1 MISLHKKNVIYRLY
15 IYKLVSEVKNIFK
28 KSYSLNWTRFLLHRF
43 SIVIIVV
50 WTLLPIFWVIMTS
63 LKQPIDIISPIP
75 KIIFKPTLRNYMGL
89 FERYDF
95 ARYFFNSVIIGF
107 FSTTISL
114 VLGLF
119 AAYSL
124 SRFKVI
130 GGNILMTIAL
140 LVRMVPGIVIIF
152 PLVQMFVYTHL
163 YGTKWALILA
173 HSTFLLPLTIW
184 MMKGFFD
191 EVPLEIE
198 ESAMIDGCNR
208 LGILFR
214 ITIPLSIP
222 GIIACFI
229 LNLIMSWNEFMFAM
243 ILTSGDNRTLPVLV
257 AGFIEFVSIDYGKL
271 TAASTLVMIP
281 MLLFGIFIQRYLV
294 KGLTG
299 GIH

>member
-1 MISLHKKNVIYRLY
+1 MNLRKILVHRL
-15 IYKLVSEVKNIFK
+15 NIII
-28 KSYSLNWTRFLLHRF
+28 
-43 SIVIIVV
+43 IVI
-50 WTLLPIFWVIMTS
+50 WTLFPIFWVIMTS

-75 KIIFKPTLRNYMGL
+75 KIIFKITLRNYIGL

-95 ARYFFNSVIIGF
+95 AKYFFNSVIIGLS
-107 FSTTISL
+107 STIISL
-114 VLGLF
+114 VPGLF

-124 SRFKVI
+124 SRFKVR
-130 GGNILMTIAL
+130 GGNLVMTIAL

-191 EVPLEIE
+191 EVPFEVE
-198 ESAMIDGCNR
+198 EAAMIDGCNR
-208 LGILFR
+208 WRILSR
-214 ITIPLSIP
+214 ITIPISLP
-222 GIIACFI
+222 GIISCFI